1 MSTFLFV
8 KPNKTMFKLKDC
20 PVTQTKRFNLAP
32 PDGGETGSG
41 GRTKMLSLPT
51 TANREGDC

>member
-8 KPNKTMFKLKDC
+8 KSNKTVFKLKDC

-32 PDGGETGSG
+32 PDGGEMG
-41 GRTKMLSLPT
+41 GGQNQNAQPPCHSQPR
-51 TANREGDC
+51 G